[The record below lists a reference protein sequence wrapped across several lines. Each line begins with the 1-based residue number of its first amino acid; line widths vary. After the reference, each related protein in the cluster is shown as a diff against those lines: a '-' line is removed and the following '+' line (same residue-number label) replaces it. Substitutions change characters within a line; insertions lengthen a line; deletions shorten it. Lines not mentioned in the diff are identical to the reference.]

1 MTVKEI
7 IRENILYKKIMRK
20 DQGKI
25 TKMSIVMGN
34 RQVFSARSD
43 KPRPII
49 MKIQKE
55 VERGMEGE
63 KKIGNKPRDRKNGL
77 ENNKT

>member
-1 MTVKEI
+1 
-7 IRENILYKKIMRK
+7 
-20 DQGKI
+20 
-25 TKMSIVMGN
+25 MSIVMGN
-34 RQVFSARSD
+34 HQVFSVRSD

-63 KKIGNKPRDRKNGL
+63 KKTGNKPRDRKNGL